1 MIARAFLSAGLQLYS
16 CALRPDHA
24 GCPEG
29 WYLASGIRLSGRF
42 ECLPSPP
49 RDEYDCTADP
59 VCPQPAGEEIGVA
72 AQIVCTSGHVPV
84 VVSERV
90 VSCEARH

>member
-1 MIARAFLSAGLQLYS
+1 VIARAFLSAGLQLYS
-16 CALRPDHA
+16 CVVRPDHA
-24 GCPEG
+24 ACPEG
-29 WYLASGIRLSGRF
+29 WYLASGIRTSGRF

-72 AQIVCTSGHVPV
+72 AQIVCTGGSHPIV
-84 VVSERV
+84 VDFRTVGCQR
-90 VSCEARH
+90 